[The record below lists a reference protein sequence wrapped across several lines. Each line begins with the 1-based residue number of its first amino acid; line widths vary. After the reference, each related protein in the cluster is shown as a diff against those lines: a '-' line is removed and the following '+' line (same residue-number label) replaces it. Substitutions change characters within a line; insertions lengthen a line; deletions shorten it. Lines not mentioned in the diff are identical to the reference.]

1 MKQAIVIYKDK
12 KPIYVAEIKNF
23 ESTESFLKVTIEAE
37 KNYAEL
43 KEEKNALLKTIDDLK
58 ENQRKLYGRILV
70 DEGKITQKE
79 YEDGK
84 Y

>member
-1 MKQAIVIYKDK
+1 MKQAVIIYDGN
-12 KPIYVAEIKNF
+12 KPVIVAEIKQF
-23 ESTESFLKVTIEAE
+23 ESTESFLKVVKEAE
-37 KNYAEL
+37 KNYADL
-43 KEEKNALLKTIDDLK
+43 KEEKKALLKTIDDLK

>member
-1 MKQAIVIYKDK
+1 MKQAVIIYDGK
-12 KPIYVAEIKNF
+12 KPVIVAEIKQF
-23 ESTESFLKVTIEAE
+23 ESTESFLKVVKESE

-43 KEEKNALLKTIDDLK
+43 KEEKKTLLKTIDDLK
-58 ENQRKLYGRILV
+58 ENQKKLYGRILV

>member
-23 ESTESFLKVTIEAE
+23 ESTESFLKVTKEAE